1 MATAKTRQKIVASFL
16 SLLGDKGWH
25 GFEMADVARDAGV
38 KLSVLRAEFP
48 GKTAC
53 LRAFLSDIDQKVLD
67 SIDPDMEGE
76 PARERLFDVLMTRLD
91 TLSPHK
97 DAIRAL
103 RKAVQRDPQ
112 LALKLN
118 REAVTSQRWMLTA
131 AGIPANGPRAAVM
144 SQALVVAF
152 ARVVDTW
159 LDDEDPG
166 LARTMSAL
174 ARQLDEGEVW
184 MGRLDRVSS
193 FLKPFLSKVRERS
206 GTRQDTPPPGA
217 DAAEDAASSS
227 GASPSAA

>member
-53 LRAFLSDIDQKVLD
+53 LRAFLSEIDQKVLD

-91 TLSPHK
+91 TLSPYK

-184 MGRLDRVSS
+184 MGRIDRVSS

-206 GTRQDTPPPGA
+206 GTRQDAPPSGGEGP
-217 DAAEDAASSS
+217 EDAGSPS

>member
-1 MATAKTRQKIVASFL
+1 MATAKTRQKIVSSFL
-16 SLLGDKGWH
+16 SLLGEKGWH
-25 GFEMADVARDAGV
+25 GFEMADVAREAGV

-53 LRAFLSDIDQKVLD
+53 LRAFLSDIDQTVLD
-67 SIDPDMEGE
+67 SIDPDMAGE

-91 TLSPHK
+91 ALSPHR

-103 RKAVQRDPQ
+103 RKAVRCDPQ
-112 LALKLN
+112 FALKLN

-131 AGIPANGPRAAVM
+131 AGIPASGPRAAVM

-152 ARVVDTW
+152 GRVVDVW

-184 MGRLDRVSS
+184 MGRLDRVGR
-193 FLKPFLSKVRERS
+193 FLKPLLSRARTRGS
-206 GTRQDTPPPGA
+206 RQDTPPPGA
-217 DAAEDAASSS
+217 DGPQDAAAPS

>member
-16 SLLGDKGWH
+16 SLLGNKGWH

-53 LRAFLSDIDQKVLD
+53 LRAFLSEIDQKVLD

-184 MGRLDRVSS
+184 MGRIDRVSS

-206 GTRQDTPPPGA
+206 GTRQDAPPPGGEGP
-217 DAAEDAASSS
+217 EDAASPS

>member
-16 SLLGDKGWH
+16 SLLGEKGWH
-25 GFEMADVARDAGV
+25 GFEMADVAREAGV

-67 SIDPDMEGE
+67 SIDPDMDDE

-91 TLSPHK
+91 TLSPHRE
-97 DAIRAL
+97 AIRAL

-131 AGIPANGPRAAVM
+131 AGIPAAGPRAALM

-152 ARVVDTW
+152 ARVVDVW

-184 MGRLDRVSS
+184 MGRLDRVGR
-193 FLKPFLSKVRERS
+193 FLKPFLTRARER
-206 GTRQDTPPPGA
+206 GTRQDDSPSQA
-217 DAAEDAASSS
+217 DGREEA

>member
-16 SLLGDKGWH
+16 SLLGEQGWH

-53 LRAFLSDIDQKVLD
+53 LRAFLSEIDQKVLD

-112 LALKLN
+112 LVLKLN

-184 MGRLDRVSS
+184 MGRIDRVSS

-206 GTRQDTPPPGA
+206 GTRQDAPPPGGEGP
-217 DAAEDAASSS
+217 EDAASPS

>member
-53 LRAFLSDIDQKVLD
+53 LRAFLSEIDQKVLD

-184 MGRLDRVSS
+184 MGRIDRVSS
-193 FLKPFLSKVRERS
+193 FLKPFLSKVRERG
-206 GTRQDTPPPGA
+206 GTRQDAPPPGGEGP
-217 DAAEDAASSS
+217 EDAASPS

>member
-25 GFEMADVARDAGV
+25 GFEMADVACDAGV

-53 LRAFLSDIDQKVLD
+53 LRAFLSEIDQKVLD

-184 MGRLDRVSS
+184 MGRIDRVSS

-206 GTRQDTPPPGA
+206 GTRQDAPPSGGEGP
-217 DAAEDAASSS
+217 EDAASPS

>member
-53 LRAFLSDIDQKVLD
+53 LRAFLSEIDQKVLD

-184 MGRLDRVSS
+184 MGRIDRVSS

-206 GTRQDTPPPGA
+206 GTRQDAPPPGGEGP
-217 DAAEDAASSS
+217 EDAASPS

>member
-16 SLLGDKGWH
+16 SLLGEKGWH
-25 GFEMADVARDAGV
+25 GFEMADVAREAGV

-67 SIDPDMEGE
+67 SIDPDMDDE

-91 TLSPHK
+91 ALSPHRE
-97 DAIRAL
+97 AIRAL

-131 AGIPANGPRAAVM
+131 AGIPAGGPRAAVM

-152 ARVVDTW
+152 ARVVDVW

-184 MGRLDRVSS
+184 MGRIDRVSS
-193 FLKPFLSKVRERS
+193 FLKPFLSKVRER
-206 GTRQDTPPPGA
+206 GTRKDDSPPQA
-217 DAAEDAASSS
+217 DGPEDA

>member
-16 SLLGDKGWH
+16 SLLGEQGWH

-53 LRAFLSDIDQKVLD
+53 LRAFLSEIDQKVLD

-184 MGRLDRVSS
+184 MGRIDRVSS

-206 GTRQDTPPPGA
+206 GTRQDAPTSGGEGP
-217 DAAEDAASSS
+217 EDAGSPS

>member
-25 GFEMADVARDAGV
+25 GFEMADVAREAGV

-53 LRAFLSDIDQKVLD
+53 LRAFLSDVDQKVLD
-67 SIDPDMEGE
+67 AIDPDMEGE

-112 LALKLN
+112 LALKIN

-131 AGIPANGPRAAVM
+131 AGIPAAGPRAAVM

-152 ARVVDTW
+152 ARVVDVW
-159 LDDEDPG
+159 LDDKDPG

-184 MGRLDRVSS
+184 MGRLDRVSR
-193 FLKPFLSKVRERS
+193 FLKPFLSRARER
-206 GTRQDTPPPGA
+206 GARQETPPPGTA
-217 DAAEDAASSS
+217 DAGDEAAAPS
-227 GASPSAA
+227 GASPNAA

>member
-53 LRAFLSDIDQKVLD
+53 LRAFLSEIDQKVLD

-184 MGRLDRVSS
+184 MGRIDRVSS

-206 GTRQDTPPPGA
+206 GTRQDAPSPGGEGP
-217 DAAEDAASSS
+217 EDAASPS

>member
-97 DAIRAL
+97 EAIRAL

-184 MGRLDRVSS
+184 MGRIDRVSS

-206 GTRQDTPPPGA
+206 RTRQDTPPPGA
-217 DAAEDAASSS
+217 EGPEDAGSPS

>member
-53 LRAFLSDIDQKVLD
+53 LRAFLSEIDQKVLD

-184 MGRLDRVSS
+184 MGRIDRVSS
-193 FLKPFLSKVRERS
+193 FLKPFLSKVRERD
-206 GTRQDTPPPGA
+206 GARQDAPSPGGEGP
-217 DAAEDAASSS
+217 EDAASPS

>member
-16 SLLGDKGWH
+16 SLLGEKCWH
-25 GFEMADVARDAGV
+25 GFEMADVAREAGV

-67 SIDPDMEGE
+67 SIDPDMDDE

-91 TLSPHK
+91 ALSPHRE
-97 DAIRAL
+97 AIRAL

-131 AGIPANGPRAAVM
+131 AGIPAGGPRAAVM

-152 ARVVDTW
+152 ARVVDVW

-184 MGRLDRVSS
+184 MGRLDRVGR
-193 FLKPFLSKVRERS
+193 FLKPFLARARER
-206 GTRQDTPPPGA
+206 GTRQDDSPPQA
-217 DAAEDAASSS
+217 DGPEEA